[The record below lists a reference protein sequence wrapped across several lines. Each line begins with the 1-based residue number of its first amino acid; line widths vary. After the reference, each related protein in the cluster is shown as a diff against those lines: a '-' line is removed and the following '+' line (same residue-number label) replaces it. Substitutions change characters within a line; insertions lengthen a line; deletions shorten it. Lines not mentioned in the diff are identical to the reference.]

1 MNHENEWLYG
11 FAASLKERI
20 TILKDAFPADRNLTA
35 LKKWRR
41 RKSLLSDSDFSNM
54 LRTLNISMEE
64 YNLAVSDLTERKLKM
79 LYSHVRKQK
88 WYQIHKSLFTKNVQ
102 RQSNDLEVA
111 LRFHTEY
118 YVHTI
123 QHYLSEHSLLLSN
136 QALLAFR
143 DNLINDLLSV
153 SKATLTW
160 DVHDIKDRTHLFLDD
175 AKEEFNAY
183 IEFRFGTAE
192 STQLFFLEYPALSR
206 LLAARL
212 IFAVENFKMFVD
224 SIESSSNTLSK
235 VFNIQQ
241 PFTITSVQ
249 GRASD
254 SHNQGKS
261 TVLFSINNKKLVY
274 KYHNNDILHF
284 YNKLLTYL
292 NDISPI
298 FSLYQIKGISADNYC
313 IEEFIE
319 HRSCSQIE
327 EIQEYYRK
335 YGVLIAIT
343 HLLGSSDL
351 HMENLIA
358 DGADPVLVD
367 TETLLLAEERRI
379 YTNKFSKNRF
389 MESESV
395 IVSGLLPMHKYWKRQ
410 LDYSALNGV
419 RQKIPYKVRRLLNEK
434 TSDIKYFLE
443 DYYVEPANNNPLLNG
458 TPVLFTDYYKT
469 ILNGYLDAMY
479 LLLQNKNDILTFCR
493 NYLNHCPIRILLRDT
508 QDYANFLSF
517 SIHPSCMVDFIEHE
531 KVLENLWNHSFLS
544 DKAIPHEVESLTY
557 CDIPYFYTLTDSF
570 HLFSNSGVINGYFNH
585 HAFSVFTE
593 HIKKLEKQS
602 IRFSALLIS
611 EALDALEIELYEVP
625 IPQKHHYD
633 NPALRLAADIKDCV
647 IDNIF
652 VDTAR
657 HRIIWPEID
666 HSGDKNSRSIYY
678 PEINFYNGAS
688 GVFTFLYALKYY
700 TGETIS
706 ILPTLEHEVFINDLT
721 EDSISAFYGYG
732 ARILSAYILL
742 QLTHEKKFS
751 IYLDENLKKLMEK
764 DFSVSSA
771 EWLKGTASLICLLV
785 RIIETD
791 CSKSAEFLLDKL
803 ILQLTIDENIN
814 NAGFAHGYAGILYAL
829 IRANSLR
836 ENKTVETHI
845 SKLCQLF
852 RSTVSADLNS
862 SWCNGTLGINQALKE
877 LLNYNSDMWNQYKLK
892 FLTPNRICSENYC
905 ICHGKY
911 GEVNTMIELLT
922 DEEITAENYLSVTES
937 LIQEPIMLKSAKNIY
952 PPGMFTGLSG
962 IGYQLLRMYDN
973 SLFDILFFK

>member
-11 FAASLKERI
+11 FATSLKERI
-20 TILKDAFPADRNLTA
+20 TILKDVCPIDKNLTA
-35 LKKWRR
+35 LKTWRK

-54 LRTLNISMEE
+54 LRTLNISMED
-64 YNLAVSDLTERKLKM
+64 YDLAVSDLTERKLRI
-79 LYSHVRKQK
+79 LYSYVRKQK
-88 WYQIHKSLFTKNVQ
+88 WYQIHKSLFSQNIQ
-102 RQSNDLEVA
+102 RQSNDLEAA
-111 LRFHTEY
+111 LRYHTEY
-118 YVHTI
+118 YVHMI
-123 QHYLSEHSLLLSN
+123 QNYLSDHSLLLSN
-136 QALLAFR
+136 QVLLAFR
-143 DNLINDLLSV
+143 ENLMNDLLSI
-153 SKATLTW
+153 SKATLVW
-160 DVHDIKDRTHLFLDD
+160 DVHDIKDRMHLLLDD
-175 AKEEFNAY
+175 AEEEFNAY

-212 IFAVENFKMFVD
+212 MFAVENFKMFIN
-224 SIESSSNTLSK
+224 SIENSSNALSK
-235 VFNIQQ
+235 VFNIYQ
-241 PFTITSVQ
+241 PYTITSVQ
-249 GRASD
+249 GGASD
-254 SHNQGKS
+254 SHNHGKS
-261 TVLFSINNKKLVY
+261 TILFTINNKKLVY
-274 KYHNNDILHF
+274 KFHNNDILSF
-284 YNKLLTYL
+284 YNQLLKYL
-292 NDISPI
+292 NEISPI
-298 FSLYQIKGISADNYC
+298 FSLYQIKSISGENYC

-319 HRSCSQIE
+319 HQSCTQIE

-367 TETLLLAEERRI
+367 TETLLIAEERRI
-379 YTNKFSKNRF
+379 YNNEFSKNRF

-410 LDYSALNGV
+410 LDYSALNGI

-434 TSDIKYFLE
+434 SSDIKYFLE
-443 DYYVEPANNNPLLNG
+443 DYYVEPAKNNPLLNG

-479 LLLQNKNDILTFCR
+479 ILLKNQNDILTFCGD
-493 NYLNHCPIRILLRDT
+493 YLNHYPIRILLRDT
-508 QDYANFLSF
+508 QDYSNFLSF

-531 KVLENLWNHSFLS
+531 KVLENLWNHSFIS

-570 HLFSNSGVINGYFNH
+570 HLMSSSGVINGYFNH
-585 HAFSVFTE
+585 NIFSVLTE
-593 HIKKLEKQS
+593 HIKKINKQS

-611 EALDALEIELYEVP
+611 EALDALEIELNEVP
-625 IPQKHHYD
+625 ISQKHHYAD
-633 NPALRLAADIKDCV
+633 PALRLAADIKDCL

-652 VDTAR
+652 VDTVH

-666 HSGDKNSRSIYY
+666 NSGDKNSRSIYY

-688 GVFTFLYALKYY
+688 GLFTFLYALNYY

-706 ILPTLEHEVFINDLT
+706 ILSILEYEVFTNELND
-721 EDSISAFYGYG
+721 DSISAFYGYG
-732 ARILSAYILL
+732 ARILSAYILS

-764 DFSVSSA
+764 DFSVSST

-791 CSKSAEFLLDKL
+791 CSKIAEFLLDKL
-803 ILQLTIDENIN
+803 IRQFTIDKNIN

-836 ENKTVETHI
+836 ENKTVETYI
-845 SKLCQLF
+845 SNLCQLF
-852 RSTVSADLNS
+852 ISTVSADLNS
-862 SWCNGTLGINQALKE
+862 SWCNGTLGINKALKE

-911 GEVNTMIELLT
+911 GEVNTVIEMLT
-922 DEEITAENYLSVTES
+922 EEEITTEKYLSITES
-937 LIQEPIMLKSAKNIY
+937 LIKEPIMLKSAKNIY

-962 IGYQLLRMYDN
+962 IGYQLLRVYDN